1 MLRVLG
7 PHRWIAFA
15 LPLIGCL
22 LTGLGAVGLGA
33 LALRFAVQDI
43 VAEREQAAI
52 VIGLA
57 IKRDMERA
65 FAIGIPFNQMVGV
78 PEYFGGI
85 LDQNKELRYVAALA
99 PDNAVVFR
107 EGISLARLK
116 EVIDKGAVAQLIP
129 VGSRADLSRSDVEGF
144 SNFALKLNHGVERVG
159 TLIIATQPGQV
170 VEQLSENLRPA
181 GLLLLVALAIGLVV
195 ALDGLRAALAGPLDE
210 VSGHLGLL
218 ARPAFGRLVASGRG
232 DELAR
237 CQSSIDRLQ
246 FDLYDRYQRL
256 VAYATEVTS
265 AMFDPAGRA
274 GAQAVRAEIVD
285 RFGPGLGRLPV
296 KRDRRFVRD
305 TDGVVLLL
313 AGAAGLGGF
322 ALFGP
327 LLWPSGAAGGAVLC
341 GMLLPL
347 PRAASHRVMPFL
359 ALVAAALFGAAAIM
373 AFPPMTHIA
382 VVTGAEAMLGL
393 ALAATRAY
401 RRDASDR
408 GQGAIFLARVIF
420 AAALAVAAAWLLS
433 ETQAF
438 PSLHLA
444 LAGAVA
450 AMILGLAALS
460 PSSRGG

>member
-22 LTGLGAVGLGA
+22 LTGLGAVGFGA
-33 LALRFAVQDI
+33 FALRIAVQDI

-52 VIGLA
+52 VIGLT
-57 IKRDMERA
+57 IKRDMENA
-65 FAIGIPFNQMVGV
+65 FAIGIPFGQMVGV

-99 PDNAVVFR
+99 PDNAIVFR

-116 EVIDKGAVAQLIP
+116 EVIDKGAVAQLTP

-144 SNFALKLNHGVERVG
+144 SNFALQLTHGGERVG
-159 TLIIATQPGQV
+159 TLIVATQPGQV
-170 VEQLSENLRPA
+170 VEQLGENLKPA
-181 GLLLLVALAIGLVV
+181 GLLLLVIIAIGLVV
-195 ALDGLRAALAGPLDE
+195 AIDGLRAALAGPLDE

-274 GAQAVRAEIVD
+274 ASQAVRSEIVE
-285 RFGPGLGRLPV
+285 RFGPGLGSLPV
-296 KRDRRFVRD
+296 KRERRFVRD
-305 TDGVVLLL
+305 ADGSVLIL

-327 LLWPSGAAGGAVLC
+327 LLWPSAAVGGAAFCA
-341 GMLLPL
+341 MLLPL
-347 PRAASHRVMPFL
+347 PRAGAHRLLPFFALL
-359 ALVAAALFGAAAIM
+359 AAMLFGVAAVVQLA
-373 AFPPMTHIA
+373 PMTHIGLVA
-382 VVTGAEAMLGL
+382 GADGMLGL
-393 ALAATRAY
+393 ALAAARAY

-408 GQGAIFLARVIF
+408 GQGVIFLARVAF
-420 AAALAVAAAWLLS
+420 GAAVAIAAAWLLGG
-433 ETQAF
+433 TTAF
-438 PSLHLA
+438 SPLHFA
-444 LAGAVA
+444 LGAAVV

-460 PSSRGG
+460 PSSRRA